1 MNEWDRLRRAA
12 AMNKERYP
20 PGTRIE
26 LIHMGEDDPNPIP
39 DGTSGYGIRIYCTAG
54 ELKETYASLQ
64 APLTPEQD
72 ISIGTTELFRPEF
85 SEEGLLRVTT
95 DAGSIYI
102 NLRSEGSER
111 PS

>member
-39 DGTSGYGIRIYCTAG
+39 DGTRGTVTAVDDIGTVFCNFDNGRSLGLAYGEDSFRR
-54 ELKETYASLQ
+54 
-64 APLTPEQD
+64 LTPEEIAEEQ
-72 ISIGTTELFRPEF
+72 TETNNE
-85 SEEGLLRVTT
+85 SMAEDEGP
-95 DAGSIYI
+95 GMQM
-102 NLRSEGSER
+102 
-111 PS
+111 

>member
-39 DGTSGYGIRIYCTAG
+39 DGTRGTVTAVDDIGTVFCHFDNGRSLGLAYGADSFRR
-54 ELKETYASLQ
+54 
-64 APLTPEQD
+64 LTPEE
-72 ISIGTTELFRPEF
+72 IA
-85 SEEGLLRVTT
+85 EEQAETNNESMAEDDGP
-95 DAGSIYI
+95 AMKM
-102 NLRSEGSER
+102 
-111 PS
+111 